1 MTKKMYALITGI
13 IGGVG
18 AIASAIVSYTDP
30 AQATAIL
37 AAIPIA
43 ITAANEILMLFV
55 DPDGAKK

>member
-1 MTKKMYALITGI
+1 MTGI

-55 DPDGAKK
+55 EPEAKK

>member
-1 MTKKMYALITGI
+1 MSKKMYALVTGI

-43 ITAANEILMLFV
+43 ITAANEIMLLFV
-55 DPDGAKK
+55 DKDGAKK

>member
-1 MTKKMYALITGI
+1 MTKKMYALVTGI

-55 DPDGAKK
+55 EPEAKK

>member
-1 MTKKMYALITGI
+1 MSKKMYALVTGI

-37 AAIPIA
+37 ASIPIA

-55 DPDGAKK
+55 EPEAKK

>member
-1 MTKKMYALITGI
+1 MSKKMYALVTGI

-18 AIASAIVSYTDP
+18 AIASAIASYTDP

-55 DPDGAKK
+55 EPEAKK

>member
-1 MTKKMYALITGI
+1 MSKKMYALISGI
-13 IGGVG
+13 IGGLG

-43 ITAANEILMLFV
+43 ITAANEIMMLFV
-55 DPDGAKK
+55 EPEAKK

>member
-1 MTKKMYALITGI
+1 MTKKMYALISGI
-13 IGGVG
+13 IGGLG

-43 ITAANEILMLFV
+43 ITAANEIMMLFV
-55 DPDGAKK
+55 APEAKK

>member
-1 MTKKMYALITGI
+1 MSKKMYALVSGI
-13 IGGVG
+13 IGGIG

-43 ITAANEILMLFV
+43 ITAANEIMMLFV
-55 DPDGAKK
+55 EPEAKK

>member
-1 MTKKMYALITGI
+1 MSKKMYALITGI
-13 IGGVG
+13 IGGIG

-43 ITAANEILMLFV
+43 ITAANEIMMLFV
-55 DPDGAKK
+55 EPEAKK

>member
-1 MTKKMYALITGI
+1 MTKKMYALISGI
-13 IGGVG
+13 IGGLG

-43 ITAANEILMLFV
+43 ITAANEIMMLFV
-55 DPDGAKK
+55 TPEAKK

>member
-37 AAIPIA
+37 AAIPSA
-43 ITAANEILMLFV
+43 ITAANEIMMLFV
-55 DPDGAKK
+55 APEAKK

>member
-1 MTKKMYALITGI
+1 MSKKMYALITGI

-55 DPDGAKK
+55 NQDGAKK

>member
-1 MTKKMYALITGI
+1 MSKKMYALVSGI
-13 IGGVG
+13 IGGIG

-43 ITAANEILMLFV
+43 ITAANEVMMLFV
-55 DPDGAKK
+55 EPEAKK

>member
-1 MTKKMYALITGI
+1 MNKKMYALITGI

-43 ITAANEILMLFV
+43 ITATNEIMMLFV
-55 DPDGAKK
+55 EAEAKK